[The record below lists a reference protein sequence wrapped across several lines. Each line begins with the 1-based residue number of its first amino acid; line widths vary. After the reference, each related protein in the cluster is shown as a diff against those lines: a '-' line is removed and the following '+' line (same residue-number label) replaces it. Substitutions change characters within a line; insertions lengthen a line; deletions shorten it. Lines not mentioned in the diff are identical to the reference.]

1 MSKYQAIQE
10 LAGKYPISWLCQ
22 EVGIKRRSYYKW
34 LNRTLTANERLN
46 DELVKFML
54 KLEISH
60 NYIFGVETLVMHIN
74 EETEYHVNVKRIRRL
89 MQVNHIKSSIRI
101 SKHDRKAEYKEMMS
115 ANIIKHDFNQEE
127 SNKVWTT
134 DCTELKYGN
143 QSLNKLRLSAIK
155 DLHDHSIVA
164 WAIDDTETTTLVTAT
179 VNKAMKSN
187 DLAANE
193 LILHTDQGSAYT
205 SLEFNRAL
213 NSYGICHSMS
223 RPGTPGDNAPMESFW
238 SHLKDEDL
246 SFKTALTK
254 EELLQNITKA
264 IDWYNNGRRQKS
276 LKGMTPT
283 ECRNHALRFKAS

>member
-1 MSKYQAIQE
+1 M
-10 LAGKYPISWLCQ
+10 CQ
-22 EVGIKRRSYYKW
+22 EIGITRRSYYKW
-34 LNRTLTANERLN
+34 LNRKETNNDKLNNELIEFIL
-46 DELVKFML
+46 D
-54 KLEISH
+54 LESKH

-74 EETEYHVNVKRIRRL
+74 KDTENHVNSKRIRRL
-89 MQVNHIKSSIRI
+89 MKINDIKCSIRI

-115 ANIIKHDFNQEE
+115 SNIIKHAFDQEE

-143 QSLNKLRLSAIK
+143 QSLSKLRLSAIK

-164 WAIDDTETTTLVTAT
+164 WTVSDTETKELVTST
-179 VNKAMKSN
+179 IKKAMEDNNIDSKG
-187 DLAANE
+187 

-205 SLEFNRAL
+205 SLEFNKTL
-213 NSYGICHSMS
+213 DGYGIRHSMS
-223 RPGTPGDNAPMESFW
+223 RPGTPGDNSPMESFW

-246 SFKTALTK
+246 SFNKALTK
-254 EELLQNITKA
+254 EELIQNITEA

-283 ECRNHALRFKAS
+283 ECRNHALQFKVS